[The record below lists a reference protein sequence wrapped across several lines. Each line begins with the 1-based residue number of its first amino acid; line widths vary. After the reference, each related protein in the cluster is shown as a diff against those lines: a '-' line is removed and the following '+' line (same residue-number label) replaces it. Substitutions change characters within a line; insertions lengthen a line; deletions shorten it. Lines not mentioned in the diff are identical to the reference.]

1 MTSIRHNLCPS
12 FKEEKKMMAE
22 GYRFVAGVDE
32 VGRGCL
38 AGPVMASAVI
48 LPYPCR
54 QSWLKEVRD
63 SKMLTIQKREYLHCH
78 IEEIAIAIGVG
89 VISHEVID
97 DLGIAVATRLAMK
110 QAVEKILPP
119 VDSLLIDYFKLP
131 EMVLPQKGVLHGDG
145 LSYSIACASIIAK
158 VVRDR
163 FMLELDSKYPG
174 YGFHRHKGYGTKD
187 HFEAIQKLGL
197 SPIHRH
203 LFCHTSSLLVNNNG
217 Q

>member
-1 MTSIRHNLCPS
+1 MTSIKYNLCPS
-12 FKEEKKMMAE
+12 FKEENKMMAE

-63 SKMLTIQKREYLHCH
+63 SKMLTPQKREYLYCY
-78 IEEIAIAIGVG
+78 IEENAIAIGIG
-89 VISHEVID
+89 VISHGVID

-119 VDSLLIDYFKLP
+119 VDSLLIDYFTLP

-145 LSYSIACASIIAK
+145 LSYSIACASIVAK
-158 VVRDR
+158 VVRDS
-163 FMLELDSKYPG
+163 FMLELDNKYPG
-174 YGFHRHKGYGTKD
+174 YRFYRHKGYGTKD
-187 HFEAIQKLGL
+187 HFEIIQRLGL
-197 SPIHRH
+197 SPIHRRS
-203 LFCHTSSLLVNNNG
+203 FCHTQAALVNG
-217 Q
+217 DE